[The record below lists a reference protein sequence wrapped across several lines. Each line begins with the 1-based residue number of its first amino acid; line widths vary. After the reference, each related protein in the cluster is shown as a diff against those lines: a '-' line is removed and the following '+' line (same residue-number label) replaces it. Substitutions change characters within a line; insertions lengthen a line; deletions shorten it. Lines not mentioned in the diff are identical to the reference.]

1 MTSPTP
7 KRESWTTWDIPT
19 ERWLLSGFCRDGRQR
34 TVLLELAAR
43 IVFPTVLVLS
53 IYLLFAGH
61 DRAGGG
67 FSGGLVAGQA
77 FVLRYLAGGRMDDSA
92 IVSMRPPVLIGLG
105 LTIATASAFLPLAFG
120 GQLLETAIYK
130 VSVPVLGELK
140 VVTSLLLDS
149 GVYLLIVGV
158 VLDLLRTLGSGIE
171 ADAEA
176 AARGQR

>member
-1 MTSPTP
+1 MTSPTKP
-7 KRESWTTWDIPT
+7 KPSWTNWDAPT
-19 ERWLLSGFCRDGRQR
+19 ERWLLSGFPRDGLQR
-34 TVLLELAAR
+34 TVLLELACR

-105 LTIATASAFLPLAFG
+105 LTIATGSAFLPLLFG
-120 GQLLETAIYK
+120 GQILETAIYK
-130 VSVPVLGELK
+130 FTVPPLGEIK
-140 VVTSLLLDS
+140 FVSSVLLDS

-171 ADAEA
+171 ADADA

>member
-1 MTSPTP
+1 MTTSKTP
-7 KRESWTTWDIPT
+7 WTNWDAPT
-19 ERWLLSGFCRDGRQR
+19 ERWMLSGFCRDGRER
-34 TVLLELAAR
+34 TVLLELTAR

-92 IVSMRPPVLIGLG
+92 IVSMRPPVLIGIG
-105 LTIATASAFLPLAFG
+105 LTVATLTAFLPLLFG
-120 GQLLETAIYK
+120 GQLLESAIYK
-130 VSVPVLGELK
+130 FDVPLLGQLK
-140 VVTSLLLDS
+140 FVTSVVLDT
-149 GVYLLIVGV
+149 GVYVLIVGV

-171 ADAEA
+171 ADAA
-176 AARGQR
+176 AAERGQP

>member
-1 MTSPTP
+1 MSPTTKP
-7 KRESWTTWDIPT
+7 SWTNWDAPT
-19 ERWLLSGFCRDGRQR
+19 ERWLLSGFRREGQSRS
-34 TVLLELAAR
+34 VLLELAAR

-67 FSGGLVAGQA
+67 FTGGLVAGQA
-77 FVLRYLAGGRMDDSA
+77 FLLRYLAGGRMDDSS

-105 LTIATASAFLPLAFG
+105 LTIACVSAFLPLLFG

-130 VSVPVLGELK
+130 FSVPLLGEIK
-140 VVTSLLLDS
+140 FVSSVILDT
-149 GVYLLIVGV
+149 GVFLLIVGV

-176 AARGQR
+176 AARGLR

>member
-1 MTSPTP
+1 M
-7 KRESWTTWDIPT
+7 
-19 ERWLLSGFCRDGRQR
+19 
-34 TVLLELAAR
+34 LLELVAR

-67 FSGGLVAGQA
+67 FTGGLVAGQA
-77 FVLRYLAGGRMDDSA
+77 FLLRHLAGGRMDDSSV
-92 IVSMRPPVLIGLG
+92 VSMRPPVLIGLG
-105 LTIATASAFLPLAFG
+105 LTTACASAFLPLMFG
-120 GQLLETAIYK
+120 GELLETAIYK
-130 VSVPVLGELK
+130 FTVPLLGEIK
-140 VVTSLLLDS
+140 FVSSIILDT
-149 GVYLLIVGV
+149 GVFLLIVGV